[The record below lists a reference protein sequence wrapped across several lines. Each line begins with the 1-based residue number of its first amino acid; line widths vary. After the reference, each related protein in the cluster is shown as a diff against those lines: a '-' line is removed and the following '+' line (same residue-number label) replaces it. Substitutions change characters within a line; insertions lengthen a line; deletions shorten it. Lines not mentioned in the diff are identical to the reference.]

1 MDQVDQQCST
11 PPRQSNWNICSFRSS
26 PRWHRTTDA
35 YHSWSNAESLSCPC
49 LADEKVPWDSWDPG
63 RSCLDL
69 EWKYLMYLYVFTL
82 NECRCFDVVPHILLY
97 IYIYRL
103 FIFDCV
109 PPPPVP
115 LPHTP
120 PPRHTLVSTSH
131 CLVLNVNIF
140 WSCKKENITC
150 GYLWGLPVL
159 ICMVVCIF
167 CFFLHLLACINTS
180 IVYHL
185 YNILHLVYVPCCV
198 KIVVHFCEHPDDLML
213 DSSLW
218 SVDAW
223 FAATVVASLAKL
235 MHFPMAV
242 QFICS
247 VHFLLLQA
255 RMLQCPRVKTRSGC
269 RRGYVSCCQEMV
281 QKMAVECERLRDWLQ
296 FALLWHVFTTFALL
310 AAHSCHAS
318 NHIPRKHWRNGDGRS

>member
-1 MDQVDQQCST
+1 MD
-11 PPRQSNWNICSFRSS
+11 
-26 PRWHRTTDA
+26 
-35 YHSWSNAESLSCPC
+35 
-49 LADEKVPWDSWDPG
+49 
-63 RSCLDL
+63 
-69 EWKYLMYLYVFTL
+69 
-82 NECRCFDVVPHILLY
+82 
-97 IYIYRL
+97 
-103 FIFDCV
+103 
-109 PPPPVP
+109 
-115 LPHTP
+115 
-120 PPRHTLVSTSH
+120 
-131 CLVLNVNIF
+131 
-140 WSCKKENITC
+140 TC

-185 YNILHLVYVPCCV
+185 CNILHLVYVPCRV

-213 DSSLW
+213 YASLW

-223 FAATVVASLAKL
+223 FAATVVAILAKL

-281 QKMAVECERLRDWLQ
+281 QDGSGMRKVAWWTPVCTVVTCLYNFCTVGWAQTVVM
-296 FALLWHVFTTFALL
+296 
-310 AAHSCHAS
+310 HSTIFLESTDA
-318 NHIPRKHWRNGDGRS
+318 IDGDGRS

>member
-1 MDQVDQQCST
+1 MPLLWYCS
-11 PPRQSNWNICSFRSS
+11 S
-26 PRWHRTTDA
+26 H
-35 YHSWSNAESLSCPC
+35 
-49 LADEKVPWDSWDPG
+49 LAI
-63 RSCLDL
+63 
-69 EWKYLMYLYVFTL
+69 Y
-82 NECRCFDVVPHILLY
+82 
-97 IYIYRL
+97 YIYRL

-109 PPPPVP
+109 PPPRAASTHTASASYSCVNFSLSCTQCQH
-115 LPHTP
+115 LP
-120 PPRHTLVSTSH
+120 
-131 CLVLNVNIF
+131 IMQ
-140 WSCKKENITC
+140 KGNITC

-185 YNILHLVYVPCCV
+185 YNILHLVYVPCRV

-223 FAATVVASLAKL
+223 FAATVFASLAKL

-310 AAHSCHAS
+310 AAHSCHAF